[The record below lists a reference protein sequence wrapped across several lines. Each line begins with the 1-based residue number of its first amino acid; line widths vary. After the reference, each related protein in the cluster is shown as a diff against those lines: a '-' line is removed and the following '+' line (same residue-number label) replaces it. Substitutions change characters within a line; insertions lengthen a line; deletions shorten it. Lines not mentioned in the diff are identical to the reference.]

1 MKTQIAK
8 IEDIKKDYDKI
19 IKAAQIIKKGEI
31 VAIPTETVY
40 GLAANIFDTEA
51 AKKIFIAKGRP
62 QDNPL
67 IAHISDFSQIYDICE
82 NISENGIKLAKEF
95 WPGPLTMIFHK
106 KECVPDTIT
115 GGLST
120 VAVRYPSHIV
130 ANAIIKEAKVPL
142 VAPSANLSGKPSTTS
157 AQHCIRDLSGKIP
170 YIVDYGECEYGLE
183 STIIDTTVTPEV
195 ILRPGAITIEQI
207 KKVIPNVIGA
217 SNSLLHDNEVPKA
230 PGMKYR
236 HYAPNAEVI
245 VISGN
250 PKDTAKFIKEN
261 AKQDDGILCFEEYK
275 EYFKSN
281 DKVLLFGSYKD
292 SKTNG
297 NRLFNSLRKFD
308 EIFVKRIFIQC
319 PEDKGIGIAII
330 NRLNKASGRKYY

>member
-1 MKTQIAK
+1 LETQVAK
-8 IEDIKKDYDKI
+8 IEDVNKDYDKI
-19 IKAAQIIKKGEI
+19 IKAAEYIKNGEI
-31 VAIPTETVY
+31 IAIPTETVY
-40 GLAANIFDTEA
+40 GLAANIFDVEA

-67 IAHISDFSQIYDICE
+67 IAHISEFSQIYDICE
-82 NISENGIKLAKEF
+82 NISENAIKLAQKF
-95 WPGPLTMIFHK
+95 WPGPLTMVFHK
-106 KECVPDTIT
+106 KECVPNSIT

-120 VAVRYPSHIV
+120 VAVRFPSHVV

-170 YIVDYGECEYGLE
+170 YIVDYGECEFGLE

-195 ILRPGAITIEQI
+195 ILRPGAITIDQI
-207 KKVIPNVIGA
+207 REVIPNVVGA
-217 SNSLLHDNEVPKA
+217 SNSLLEDNETPKA

-245 VISGN
+245 VVSGN
-250 PKDTAKFIKEN
+250 LYNTAEFIKEN
-261 AKQDDGILCFEEYK
+261 AKPDDGILCFEEYK
-275 EYFKSN
+275 EYFKEG
-281 DKVLLFGSYKD
+281 KVLSFGSYKD
-292 SKTNG
+292 TKTNG
-297 NRLFNSLRKFD
+297 SRLFNSLRKFD
-308 EIFVKRIFIQC
+308 DYMVKRIFIQC

-330 NRLNKASGRKYY
+330 NRLNKAASRKYC